1 MQSFRFVQF
10 IQHEYF
16 RTKEIFSRERQWRT
30 RSTILQSS
38 GKQFSKNILAI
49 LTSVKAREE
58 GRYSSENI
66 SLNFFFYHLHCA
78 GTPAAVASLL
88 LLLS

>member
-10 IQHEYF
+10 IQHDYF

-58 GRYSSENI
+58 GRYSSEKYFTEI
-66 SLNFFFYHLHCA
+66 FYHLHCA